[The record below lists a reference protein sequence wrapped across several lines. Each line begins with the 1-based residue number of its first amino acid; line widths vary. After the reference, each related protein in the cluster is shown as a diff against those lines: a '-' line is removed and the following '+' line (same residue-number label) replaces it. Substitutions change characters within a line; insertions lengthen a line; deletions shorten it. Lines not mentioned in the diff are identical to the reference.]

1 MNKTKKYIKPCI
13 EITIVEVSN
22 GILES
27 TYIDIGGTGD
37 QPFDSPEFGE
47 DFSEE

>member
-1 MNKTKKYIKPCI
+1 MNKTKKYIKPGI

-27 TYIDIGGTGD
+27 TYIDIGGTGGK
-37 QPFDSPEFGE
+37 PFDTPEYGE
-47 DFSEE
+47 FLEEE

>member
-1 MNKTKKYIKPCI
+1 MNKTKKYIKPGI

-37 QPFDSPEFGE
+37 KPFDSPEYGE
-47 DFSEE
+47 YLEEE

>member
-1 MNKTKKYIKPCI
+1 MNKTNKYIEPGI

-37 QPFDSPEFGE
+37 KPFDIPEYGE
-47 DFSEE
+47 YLEKE